1 MLKKLERLLPHGAIL
16 ICNMYIV
23 FFLIDR
29 VNQAMNFIDN
39 GLTKGLLLILCAI
52 ALFNDWRLLKPAP
65 VPVRRN
71 TSVRQGTRTAG
82 TGTARRAY
90 DAPSRNYREGSYT
103 AREGRGYRDGDYD
116 SRSGRYYREDS
127 YDRRQVR
134 SDDYG
139 RRGYRPDGRSERYG
153 GSSRFDRDG
162 YGARE
167 SRSEAAASRRSGDYY
182 DWDDYRDGRD
192 DPDDRRAYRG
202 EEERR

>member
-52 ALFNDWRLLKPAP
+52 ALFNAWRLLKPAP
-65 VPVRRN
+65 VPARR
-71 TSVRQGTRTAG
+71 TAPARQGTRTSS

-90 DAPSRNYREGSYT
+90 DAPSRS
-103 AREGRGYRDGDYD
+103 YRDNGYSSREYRDDYD
-116 SRSGRYYREDS
+116 HRARRSTREDG
-127 YDRRQVR
+127 YERRQVR
-134 SDDYG
+134 VDDYG
-139 RRGYRPDGRSERYG
+139 TRGYRPDERSDRY
-153 GSSRFDRDG
+153 SATRRYDRDG

-167 SRSEAAASRRSGDYY
+167 SRSEANTSRRYNDYF
-182 DWDDYRDGRD
+182 DRDDYRDGWE
-192 DPDDRRAYRG
+192 DPQDRRGYRG
-202 EEERR
+202 EGERR